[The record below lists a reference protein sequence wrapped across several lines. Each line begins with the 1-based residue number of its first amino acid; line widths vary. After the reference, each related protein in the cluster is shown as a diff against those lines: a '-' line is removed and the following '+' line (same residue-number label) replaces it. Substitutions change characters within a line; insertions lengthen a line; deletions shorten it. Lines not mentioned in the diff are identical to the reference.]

1 MITREQLA
9 TTTITAAFTG
19 GLVLVMAGATS
30 DRTRLART
38 GACMALATLP
48 ALIITHAHRA
58 ERKAI
63 ATAQRHRREGY
74 RLALTHASRGLLNP
88 LQDNERQGAT
98 ARDAS
103 ATLSAVPT
111 PDQA

>member
-9 TTTITAAFTG
+9 TTTATAAFTS
-19 GLVLVMAGATS
+19 GLVLVMAGAIS
-30 DRTRLART
+30 DRTRLARN

-48 ALIITHAHRA
+48 ALIIAHAHRA
-58 ERKAI
+58 ERKA
-63 ATAQRHRREGY
+63 ATTAERHRREGY

-98 ARDAS
+98 AQDAK
-103 ATLSAVPT
+103 ATLSAAPT
-111 PDQA
+111 PEQA